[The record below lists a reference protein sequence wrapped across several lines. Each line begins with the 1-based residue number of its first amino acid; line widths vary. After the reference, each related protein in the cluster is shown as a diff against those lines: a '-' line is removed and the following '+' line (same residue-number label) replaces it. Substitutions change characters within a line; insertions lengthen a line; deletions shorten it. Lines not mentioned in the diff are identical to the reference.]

1 MAEPDYTA
9 AETVE
14 NARRELAE
22 YFKTFPFFKLMGIEL
37 LDIEPGRAT
46 LGMSWRPDL
55 CQPAGILHGGALAS
69 LVDTAFAHA
78 ILLTPEYLESQTQ
91 GGRMVTVDLRIKY
104 FRPVSSGR
112 VTCASRV
119 TRMGRQIVHTHAT
132 VTDEAGKEVAIGDSI
147 YMLIGPDQVRK
158 KNR

>member
-55 CQPAGILHGGALAS
+55 CQPAALGLRFQIL
-69 LVDTAFAHA
+69 
-78 ILLTPEYLESQTQ
+78 
-91 GGRMVTVDLRIKY
+91 
-104 FRPVSSGR
+104 
-112 VTCASRV
+112 
-119 TRMGRQIVHTHAT
+119 GRQQNRMRECSV
-132 VTDEAGKEVAIGDSI
+132 
-147 YMLIGPDQVRK
+147 DQ
-158 KNR
+158 